1 MPHKPLQKRSIAT
14 REKLLDAA
22 GELLAEVGVERVSTN
37 LVAAKAGVTPPTLY
51 HYFDDKYAL
60 LAALG
65 MRLMEA
71 QNALVPLDPGQDEG
85 VIAKSLLDHVELTRQ
100 SPGGPWVMRMLRAV
114 PQLAEVRLSSHRMLT
129 GELVER
135 ALALALEPGQD
146 RASLERRARLAVDLG
161 YAAIELVFDEPE
173 LDSREIMQDAARA
186 IRALLA

>member
-1 MPHKPLQKRSIAT
+1 MPRKPLQKRSIAT

-22 GELLAEVGVERVSTN
+22 GALLAEVGVERVSTN

-85 VIAKSLLDHVELTRQ
+85 VIAK
-100 SPGGPWVMRMLRAV
+100 
-114 PQLAEVRLSSHRMLT
+114 
-129 GELVER
+129 
-135 ALALALEPGQD
+135 
-146 RASLERRARLAVDLG
+146 
-161 YAAIELVFDEPE
+161 
-173 LDSREIMQDAARA
+173 
-186 IRALLA
+186 